1 MFWFPPCFPV
11 NLYPGGTV
19 LSVGEWLGVRVEVWW
34 RLEKLSGRIWHR
46 ACRDGVS
53 CWLDW
58 LPAFTYG
65 RRKAAERRHYL
76 RRHGT
81 PL

>member
-1 MFWFPPCFPV
+1 V
-11 NLYPGGTV
+11 
-19 LSVGEWLGVRVEVWW
+19 SEWLGVRAEAWW
-34 RLEKLSGRIWHR
+34 RLEKLSGRLWDR

-58 LPAFTYG
+58 LPSFTY
-65 RRKAAERRHYL
+65 RHRKEAERAHYL
-76 RRHGT
+76 RKYGV